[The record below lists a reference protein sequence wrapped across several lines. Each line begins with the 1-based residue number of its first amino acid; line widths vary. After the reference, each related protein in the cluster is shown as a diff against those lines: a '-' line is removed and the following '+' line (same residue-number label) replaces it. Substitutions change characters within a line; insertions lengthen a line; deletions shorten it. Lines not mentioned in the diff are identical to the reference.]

1 LFSECQTI
9 EKKKNNV
16 ILLNFDKFEKLLA
29 RLARNRLKLK
39 AFERPSNA
47 LAAASAIDSPHWP
60 ELSTVKKKKKKNEKR
75 KKKKKKKVFC
85 FCALLLRRLGLSH
98 FWHWRHQSTIE
109 IRHPNMYIYNSLKQF
124 QM

>member
-75 KKKKKKKVFC
+75 KKKKKKKSF
-85 FCALLLRRLGLSH
+85 LLLCFVVATTRSLSLLALA
-98 FWHWRHQSTIE
+98 SSK
-109 IRHPNMYIYNSLKQF
+109 YN
-124 QM
+124 